1 MKKKKPTVSPD
12 AAKILEQYRNAGK
25 PQPAGGTEGSGTP
38 SEGNGTPARPSAP
51 PPSAGRIQRSGNRG
65 K

>member
-1 MKKKKPTVSPD
+1 MSTKKKKPAVSPE

-25 PQPAGGTEGSGTP
+25 SRPGADGEGVEPASDGAG
-38 SEGNGTPARPSAP
+38 PARPVAP
-51 PPSAGRIQRSGNRG
+51 PHRATIQRSGNRG

>member
-1 MKKKKPTVSPD
+1 MNKKKRHTVSPE

-25 PQPAGGTEGSGTP
+25 TPPGGGESGAPSEGSGGIVP
-38 SEGNGTPARPSAP
+38 PRPAAP
-51 PPSAGRIQRSGNRG
+51 PPSKVQQRSGNRG

>member
-1 MKKKKPTVSPD
+1 MKKQKKPLSPD

-25 PQPAGGTEGSGTP
+25 SAPAAAGGEPGAPDAASPTP
-38 SEGNGTPARPSAP
+38 KPSSPP
-51 PPSAGRIQRSGNRG
+51 PPSAAMKQRSGNRG